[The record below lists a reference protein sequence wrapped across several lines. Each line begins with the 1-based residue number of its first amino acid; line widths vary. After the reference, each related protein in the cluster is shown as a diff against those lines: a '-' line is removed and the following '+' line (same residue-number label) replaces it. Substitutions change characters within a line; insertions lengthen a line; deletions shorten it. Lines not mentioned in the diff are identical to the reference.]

1 MHIRVGLFEVKETTG
16 QIHGY
21 RTSTLLEW
29 CGLLH
34 QILAFV
40 NDEGTNL
47 ITMVT
52 TLHFIIDCECL
63 KILRVCDARCFG
75 HVMFKTY

>member
-1 MHIRVGLFEVKETTG
+1 MHIRVGLFEVKETTR

-21 RTSTLLEW
+21 TTSTLLER

-40 NDEGTNL
+40 NDEGIDLT
-47 ITMVT
+47 TMAT
-52 TLHFIIDCECL
+52 ILHSIIDCERL
-63 KILRVCDARCFG
+63 KILRVYDSTCFG
-75 HVMFKTY
+75 HVMFKAY

>member
-1 MHIRVGLFEVKETTG
+1 MHIIVGLFEVKEIIG

-21 RTSTLLEW
+21 ETSTLLER

-47 ITMVT
+47 TTMAT
-52 TLHFIIDCECL
+52 TLHFIIGCECL
-63 KILRVCDARCFG
+63 KILRVYDEY
-75 HVMFKTY
+75 MF

>member
-1 MHIRVGLFEVKETTG
+1 MHIRGGLFKVKETTG

-21 RTSTLLEW
+21 RASTLLER

-40 NDEGTNL
+40 NNEGTNL

-52 TLHFIIDCECL
+52 ILHFIINCECL
-63 KILRVCDARCFG
+63 KIP
-75 HVMFKTY
+75 

>member
-1 MHIRVGLFEVKETTG
+1 MHIRVGLFEVKETTL

-21 RTSTLLEW
+21 ATSTLLER

-40 NDEGTNL
+40 NDENTNL
-47 ITMVT
+47 IIMAT
-52 TLHFIIDCECL
+52 TLYSIIDCECL
-63 KILRVCDARCFG
+63 KILRVYYGTCFG
-75 HVMFKTY
+75 HVMFKAY